1 MFDIMARRDEQQ
13 RGFLGRWWANQ
24 SDRHYQ
30 IITNT
35 SILSVAL
42 LVWGFV
48 FLFVLSGASDPS
60 KENLVALTW
69 IGMVVGGIGTFYVA
83 PEFFYYLGQKQLLDD
98 ILLLDSRA
106 EVLRRRKEGE
116 DAAIM
121 LGSKYM
127 RLMRGLLE
135 MHQIP
140 VGKNLSLESITPN
153 RKSEKQSSN
162 TELWLNNTDSLL
174 SRRLPGLDIL
184 RNIFYHRLLI
194 LILLG
199 SLITLFWNNL
209 FGLATQSGS
218 REYTIDLTERISGS
232 SSYYHP
238 AAHFDPVSIILI
250 VFILILLY
258 STRPF
263 YDKEE

>member
-1 MFDIMARRDEQQ
+1 
-13 RGFLGRWWANQ
+13 
-24 SDRHYQ
+24 
-30 IITNT
+30 
-35 SILSVAL
+35 
-42 LVWGFV
+42 
-48 FLFVLSGASDPS
+48 
-60 KENLVALTW
+60 
-69 IGMVVGGIGTFYVA
+69 
-83 PEFFYYLGQKQLLDD
+83 
-98 ILLLDSRA
+98 
-106 EVLRRRKEGE
+106 
-116 DAAIM
+116 
-121 LGSKYM
+121 
-127 RLMRGLLE
+127 MRGLLE

-199 SLITLFWNNL
+199 SLITLFWNTL